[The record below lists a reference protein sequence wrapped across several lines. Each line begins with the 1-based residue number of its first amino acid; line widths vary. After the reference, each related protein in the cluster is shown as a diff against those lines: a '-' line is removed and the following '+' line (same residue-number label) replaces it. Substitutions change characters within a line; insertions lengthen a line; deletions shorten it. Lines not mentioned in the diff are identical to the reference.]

1 MMTNG
6 IGKFGTVSVDG
17 VDVFYREDGSTD
29 KPTIVLLHG
38 FPSSSYHFRNLMPL
52 LAEKY
57 HVVAPDIPGFG
68 FTVVPEARDYKYSFA
83 NFAIT
88 IEAFLDKINIKK
100 FSVYVFDYG
109 APTGLRIALKN
120 PERVSAIITQNGNA
134 YAEGLGPDFWAQVQ
148 KYWKSGSTT
157 DREAL
162 IPNTLSFDATKWQYE
177 FGAVEPKNIAPE
189 IYHLDYALLC
199 RPGNEKIQLDLF
211 KDYETNVALY
221 PAFQE
226 YFRSSKVPLLAA
238 WGKNDI
244 IFPPAGAEAYRRDL
258 PKAEIH
264 LLDAGHMATETNT
277 TEIAALVLE
286 FLGRQNL

>member
-1 MMTNG
+1 MANG
-6 IGKFGTVSVDG
+6 IVKFSYVSADG
-17 VDVFYREDGSTD
+17 IDIFYREAGSAD
-29 KPTIVLLHG
+29 KPTLLLLHG

-52 LAEKY
+52 LEAKY

-68 FTVVPEARDYKYSFA
+68 FTVVPESRAYQYSFA
-83 NFAIT
+83 NFATT
-88 IEAFLDKINIKK
+88 IEAFLDKIGIKN
-100 FSVYVFDYG
+100 FSVYIFDYG
-109 APTGLRIALKN
+109 APVALRLALRN

-134 YAEGLGPDFWAQVQ
+134 YSDGLGPDFWGQVQ
-148 KYWKSGSTT
+148 KYWQSGSKE

-162 IPNTLSFDATKWQYE
+162 IPSTLSFDATKWQYE
-177 FGAVEPKNIAPE
+177 FGTARVDQIAPE

-211 KDYETNVALY
+211 KDYETNVSLY

-226 YFRSSKVPLLAA
+226 YFRSSQVPLLAA

-244 IFPPAGAEAYRRDL
+244 IFPPAGAMAYLRDL
-258 PKAEIH
+258 PKAEVH

-277 TEIAALVLE
+277 TEIAELVLD
-286 FLGRQNL
+286 FLGRQDL